1 MLEIIFELVNCLQRG
16 DYRTGLNLA
25 LQLHTRM
32 PDNPYLLHLAS
43 ILYGFIAQEAVG
55 GESWDLEG
63 EAIRW
68 AERAVHVAPEVGWL
82 WAMLGWNYEL
92 HLDYERA
99 HRAFRHALELDPC
112 CVDALRGL
120 ASLWSLPEN
129 EGEKW
134 ISRDE
139 MIDFLKQ
146 VVELEYHNPIP
157 ALHWLVRELQE
168 IGQHKQAKAYALRA
182 LLNFPPPE
190 PEMVK
195 FFAKVL
201 SEEQIEASEIDLDL

>member
-1 MLEIIFELVNCLQRG
+1 MLEIILKLVNLLQEM
-16 DYRTGLNLA
+16 DYHTSLDLA
-25 LQLHTRM
+25 LQLHARM
-32 PDNPYLLHLAS
+32 PDNPYLLHLVS
-43 ILYGFIAQEAVG
+43 ILYGFIAQKTT
-55 GESWDLEG
+55 GEEGWDLEE

-68 AERAVHVAPEVGWL
+68 AERAVHSAPEIGWL
-82 WAMLGWNYEL
+82 WAMLGWDYEL

-99 HRAFRHALELDPC
+99 HRAFQRALELDPC

-120 ASLWSLPEN
+120 ASLWGLPEN

-134 ISRDE
+134 ISRDK

-146 VVELEYHNPIP
+146 VVELEYRNPIP

-182 LLNFPPPE
+182 LLSFPPPE
-190 PEMVK
+190 PEMVE

-201 SEEQIEASEIDLDL
+201 SEERAETSETDLDF